1 MARIASRL
9 RGNDS
14 SFAARNRPPMGGVI
28 LSDRG
33 EGRDSTGGGRMAIYV
48 GRRQFIAALGGA
60 AAVWAFAAHAEDH
73 DPSRPVRIIVPSTPG
88 GITDLLARV
97 IGQGLSQSWG
107 QPVVIENRPGA
118 DELIGTEAVVKAP
131 ADGYM
136 LLVAGNAAITA
147 APSLHSRMPYD
158 SQKDLTPILMLGQIT
173 PVMIVPSSLPVTS
186 VQEFIALAKAKP
198 GELNYGSFCN
208 RTHPHV
214 AMEDFKLRT
223 GTQILHIP
231 YKGATPAITALLRSE
246 VAVLIVN
253 MSSVDAYVKAGTLRM
268 VAAAGAERTPM
279 RPDLPTIA
287 ESAVPGFSTG
297 GWWGL
302 FGPAGLP
309 GPVVDKIRTDAAAA
323 LVSPEARTLF
333 ATNTFQLV
341 RKTPEQFVQFIGDD
355 LGNWAR
361 QIKAAG
367 IQPDSTG
374 QRHDAAPAC

>member
-1 MARIASRL
+1 M
-9 RGNDS
+9 
-14 SFAARNRPPMGGVI
+14 VI
-28 LSDRG
+28 H
-33 EGRDSTGGGRMAIYV
+33 V
-48 GRRQFIAALGGA
+48 GRRQFMSALGGA
-60 AAVWAFAAHAEDH
+60 AAAWSFAAHAEDQY
-73 DPSRPVRIIVPSTPG
+73 PTRTVRIIVPSTPG

-136 LLVAGNAAITA
+136 LLVASNAAITA

-173 PVMIVPSSLPVTS
+173 PVMIVPASLPVTS
-186 VQEFIALAKAKP
+186 VQELIALAKAKP
-198 GELNYGSFCN
+198 GELNYGSFGN
-208 RTHPHV
+208 GTYPHV

-223 GTQILHIP
+223 GTQILHVP
-231 YKGATPAITALLRSE
+231 YKGGE

-253 MSSVDAYVKAGTLRM
+253 MSSVDAYVKAGTLRII
-268 VAAAGAERTPM
+268 AAAGAERIPM

-309 GPVVDKIRTDAAAA
+309 GPVVDKIRADTASA
-323 LVSPEARTLF
+323 LVSPDARTLF

-341 RKTPEQFVQFIGDD
+341 RKTPEQFVQFIRDD
-355 LGNWAR
+355 LDNWAR

-367 IQPDSTG
+367 IQPD
-374 QRHDAAPAC
+374 

>member
-1 MARIASRL
+1 M
-9 RGNDS
+9 
-14 SFAARNRPPMGGVI
+14 VI
-28 LSDRG
+28 H
-33 EGRDSTGGGRMAIYV
+33 V

-60 AAVWAFAAHAEDH
+60 AAAWSLAAHAEDQY
-73 DPSRPVRIIVPSTPG
+73 PTRAVRIIVPSTPG

-97 IGQGLSQSWG
+97 TGQALSQSWG
-107 QPVVIENRPGA
+107 QPVIVENRPGA

-136 LLVAGNAAITA
+136 LLVASNAAITA

-158 SQKDLTPILMLGQIT
+158 PQKDLTPILMLGQIT
-173 PVMIVPSSLPVTS
+173 PVMIVPSSLPVNS
-186 VQEFIALAKAKP
+186 VQELIALAKAKP
-198 GELNYGSFCN
+198 GELNYGSFGN
-208 RTHPHV
+208 GTYPHV

-253 MSSVDAYVKAGTLRM
+253 MSSVDAYVKAGTLRII
-268 VAAAGAERTPM
+268 AAAGAERNAM
-279 RPDLPTIA
+279 RPDLPTVA
-287 ESAVPGFSTG
+287 ESGVPGFSTG

-309 GPVVDKIRTDAAAA
+309 GSVVDKIRADTESA
-323 LVSPEARTLF
+323 LGSPEARTLF

-367 IQPDSTG
+367 IQPD
-374 QRHDAAPAC
+374 

>member
-1 MARIASRL
+1 M
-9 RGNDS
+9 
-14 SFAARNRPPMGGVI
+14 V
-28 LSDRG
+28 
-33 EGRDSTGGGRMAIYV
+33 TCV
-48 GRRQFIAALGGA
+48 GRRQFIAALGVA
-60 AAVWAFAAHAEDH
+60 AAWPFAAHAEDQY
-73 DPSRPVRIIVPSTPG
+73 PTRAVRIIVPSTPG

-97 IGQGLSQSWG
+97 TGQALSQSWG
-107 QPVVIENRPGA
+107 QPVIVENRPGA

-136 LLVAGNAAITA
+136 LLVASNAAITA

-158 SQKDLTPILMLGQIT
+158 PQKDLTPILMLGQIT
-173 PVMIVPSSLPVTS
+173 PVMIVPSSLPVNS

-198 GELNYGSFCN
+198 GELNYGSFGN
-208 RTHPHV
+208 GTYPHV

-223 GTQILHIP
+223 GTQILHVP

-253 MSSVDAYVKAGTLRM
+253 ISSVDAYVKAGTLRII
-268 VAAAGAERTPM
+268 AAAGAERIPM

-309 GPVVDKIRTDAAAA
+309 GPVLDKIRTDVASA

-341 RKTPEQFVQFIGDD
+341 RKTPEQFVQFISDD

-367 IQPDSTG
+367 IQPD
-374 QRHDAAPAC
+374 

>member
-1 MARIASRL
+1 
-9 RGNDS
+9 
-14 SFAARNRPPMGGVI
+14 MGI
-28 LSDRG
+28 H
-33 EGRDSTGGGRMAIYV
+33 V
-48 GRRQFIAALGGA
+48 GRRQFIAALGGVA
-60 AAVWAFAAHAEDH
+60 AAWSFAAHAEDQY
-73 DPSRPVRIIVPSTPG
+73 PARTVRIIVPSSPG

-97 IGQGLSQSWG
+97 IGQALTQSWG
-107 QPVVIENRPGA
+107 QPVIIENRPGA

-136 LLVAGNAAITA
+136 LLVASNAAITA
-147 APSLHSRMPYD
+147 APNLHSRMPYD

-173 PVMIVPSSLPVTS
+173 PVMVVPASLPVKS
-186 VQEFIALAKAKP
+186 VQELIALAKAKP
-198 GELNYGSFCN
+198 GELNYGSFGN
-208 RTHPHV
+208 GTYPHV

-223 GTQILHIP
+223 GTQILHVP

-253 MSSVDAYVKAGTLRM
+253 MSSVDAYVKAGALRII
-268 VAAAGAERTPM
+268 AAAGAERIAA
-279 RPDLPTIA
+279 RPDLPTIS
-287 ESAVPGFSTG
+287 ESGVPGFSTG

-309 GPVVDKIRTDAAAA
+309 GPVVDKIRADTQGA
-323 LVSPEARTLF
+323 LGSPEARTLF
-333 ATNTFQLV
+333 ATNTFQLM

-367 IQPDSTG
+367 IQPD
-374 QRHDAAPAC
+374 

>member
-1 MARIASRL
+1 M
-9 RGNDS
+9 
-14 SFAARNRPPMGGVI
+14 VI
-28 LSDRG
+28 H
-33 EGRDSTGGGRMAIYV
+33 V
-48 GRRQFIAALGGA
+48 GRRQFISALGGA
-60 AAVWAFAAHAEDH
+60 AAAWSFAARAEDQY
-73 DPSRPVRIIVPSTPG
+73 PARTVRIIVPSSPG

-97 IGQGLSQSWG
+97 IGQALTQSWG
-107 QPVVIENRPGA
+107 QPVIIENRPGA

-136 LLVAGNAAITA
+136 LLVASNAAITA
-147 APSLHSRMPYD
+147 APNLHSRMPYD

-173 PVMIVPSSLPVTS
+173 PVMVVPASLPVKS
-186 VQEFIALAKAKP
+186 VQELIALAKAKP
-198 GELNYGSFCN
+198 GELNYGSFGN
-208 RTHPHV
+208 GTYPHV

-223 GTQILHIP
+223 STQILHVP
-231 YKGATPAITALLRSE
+231 YKGATPAIMALLRSE

-253 MSSVDAYVKAGTLRM
+253 MSSVDAYVKAGALRII
-268 VAAAGAERTPM
+268 AAAGAERIAA
-279 RPDLPTIA
+279 RPDLPTIS
-287 ESAVPGFSTG
+287 ESGVPGFSTG

-309 GPVVDKIRTDAAAA
+309 GPVVDKIRADTQGA
-323 LVSPEARTLF
+323 LGSPEARTLF

-367 IQPDSTG
+367 IQPD
-374 QRHDAAPAC
+374 